1 MTDTPA
7 NSEHRFRPRSIHPIK
22 VGQVV
27 IFSAEKRIR
36 ESAELLME
44 VMPWLNV
51 EVLRE
56 PRAVNEYETDLPLAF
71 ILDDTALP
79 VVDTDAIRGNNP
91 GCVIVLLTA
100 NTFLQSSAPRPSRE
114 RFPFSASADLVFA
127 YDSDTCAPHLI
138 VPAAVRA
145 VEDLINIRRSGHMK
159 RFVFLVV
166 DDEPRW
172 VSQFLPVLY
181 NIIGQRA
188 AVMIARTFEEAL
200 TFLFGTDDEATIE
213 HPDSTIAG
221 QGDDVVFLIT
231 DLVFPRKNELD
242 SDSCRDLIRL
252 ITQRYP
258 RIPIVIASKAD
269 DAEAF
274 RDDFY
279 ILPKGDPGS
288 LTELKDHI
296 HDYSGIGDFLIIDDG
311 NNVLYRITS
320 IHELHDVLCLAEEES
335 PEGLKIL
342 DILEV
347 YGQRDAFSTWL
358 YMHSYRELGDII
370 RPDRSQGLQ
379 LISFLKEHIAK
390 EIERLDR
397 TPLIIGSEYVYT
409 LHDLVGTLQS
419 VPQEVIQKLADSDVI
434 SSWLDWQGYTL
445 LAEEVRPIH
454 GIGENLREA
463 ITTVIDRWIRD
474 YRIEDLSG

>member
-1 MTDTPA
+1 MTDTNT
-7 NSEHRFRPRSIHPIK
+7 NSEYRFWPRSINPIK

-36 ESAELLME
+36 ETAGLLVE
-44 VMPWLNV
+44 AMPWLNV

-56 PRAVNEYETDLPLAF
+56 PQAVNEYKTDVPMVF

-79 VVDTDAIRGNNP
+79 VVDTEVVRINNP

-100 NTFLQSSAPRPSRE
+100 NTFLQSSAPRPARE
-114 RFPFSASADLVFA
+114 RFPFSASAELVFA
-127 YDSDTCAPHLI
+127 YDSDTCPPHLI

-145 VEDLINIRRSGHMK
+145 VEDLINIRQSGHIR

-188 AVMIARTFEEAL
+188 AVMIARTFEETL
-200 TFLFGTDDEATIE
+200 TFLFGIDDETRIGS
-213 HPDSTIAG
+213 PDSTFTG

-231 DLVFPRKNELD
+231 DLVFPREDELD
-242 SDSCRDLIRL
+242 GNSCRDLIRL
-252 ITQRYP
+252 ITQHYP

-269 DAEAF
+269 EAEAF

-288 LTELKDHI
+288 LTELNDHI
-296 HDYSGIGDFLIIDDG
+296 HDYSGIGDFLIIDDD

-320 IHELHDVLCLAEEES
+320 IHELYDVLCLAEEES
-335 PEGLKIL
+335 TEGLKIR
-342 DILEV
+342 DIFEV

-379 LISFLKEHIAK
+379 LISFLKEHIEK
-390 EIERLDR
+390 EIERIER
-397 TPLIIGSEYVYT
+397 TPLIIGSEHAYT
-409 LHDLVGTLQS
+409 LHDLLRALHS
-419 VPQEVIQKLADSDVI
+419 VPVEVIQELADNDVI
-434 SSWLDWQGYTL
+434 SSWLDWHGYTL

-454 GIGENLREA
+454 RIGENLRKA
-463 ITTVIDRWIRD
+463 ITTVIDRWICD
-474 YRIEDLSG
+474 YRIED